1 MYLPKHFEETRAG
14 VLHQLIREHPFAA
27 LVTHGPDGINANHIP
42 FEIDPGPAP
51 YGTLRGHVARA
62 NPLWKDAAA
71 GNEALVIFQGP
82 HVYITPSWYAT
93 KKETGKV
100 VPTWNYAMV
109 HAYGAMR
116 AVEDA
121 AWLRALLTKLT
132 DHHES
137 QRSEPWKLGDAPG
150 EFIERQIKAIV
161 GIEIPL
167 TRLVG
172 KWKVSQN
179 RPAADRDGVIA
190 GLMQNCDAI
199 SQSMAEL
206 VRARKDA
213 D

>member
-1 MYLPKHFEETRAG
+1 MYLPKHFAETRVE

-42 FEIDPGPAP
+42 FEIDPQPAP
-51 YGTLRGHVARA
+51 FGTLRGHVARA
-62 NPLWKDAAA
+62 NPVWKEAAA
-71 GNEALVIFQGP
+71 GGHVLVIFQGP
-82 HVYITPSWYAT
+82 QSYITPSWYAT
-93 KKETGKV
+93 KQETGKV

-132 DHHES
+132 NHHES
-137 QRSEPWKLGDAPG
+137 PRSAPWQLTDAPD
-150 EFIERQIKAIV
+150 EFIERQMKAIV

-167 TRLVG
+167 TRLIG

-179 RPAADRDGVIA
+179 RPAVDRDGVIA
-190 GLMQNCDAI
+190 GLTQNGDA
-199 SQSMAEL
+199 SSLAMAGL
-206 VRARKDA
+206 VRRYKEGS
-213 D
+213 